1 MPAGVTGP
9 RSNLTSHRALRWWQQ
24 TTPQALAVI
33 HQLWCGQRLPP
44 RAGWHEQV
52 GLPLTPLHP
61 TRVPKGLLPQGSW
74 HGRTEPICGT
84 TARVRAHKACSQH
97 GQTAPRFS
105 GRSHFQYIF
114 NMALT
119 STWPTPIKRFVGYMT
134 QTQGTHCFRKQ
145 NLLLSSPPTA
155 QKTPG

>member
-1 MPAGVTGP
+1 MAANHSTSPGCDPPALMRATLATARRLTWTGW
-9 RSNLTSHRALRWWQQ
+9 A
-24 TTPQALAVI
+24 
-33 HQLWCGQRLPP
+33 PP
-44 RAGWHEQV
+44 H
-52 GLPLTPLHP
+52 PPLHP
-61 TRVPKGLLPQGSW
+61 TRVPKGPLPQGSW
-74 HGRTEPICGT
+74 HGRREPICGA

-105 GRSHFQYIF
+105 GRSRFQYIF

-119 STWPTPIKRFVGYMT
+119 STWPTPVKRFVGYMT

-155 QKTPG
+155 QKTPGQFTSSETRFLPYSFA